1 MVDWV
6 DDRKQLLSRIAEFGA
21 LSPGQSLDIS
31 PSFAPDTG
39 PDTSMHEPGSSS
51 LLP

>member
-21 LSPGQSLDIS
+21 LSPGTVSGYQSLIRAGQRAGYLD
-31 PSFAPDTG
+31 ARTR
-39 PDTSMHEPGSSS
+39 SSS